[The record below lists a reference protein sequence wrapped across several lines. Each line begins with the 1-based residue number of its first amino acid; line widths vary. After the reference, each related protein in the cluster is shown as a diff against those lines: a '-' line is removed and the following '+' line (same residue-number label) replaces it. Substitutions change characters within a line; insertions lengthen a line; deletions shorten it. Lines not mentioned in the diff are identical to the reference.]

1 MFELKRFLDEKAN
14 QYNQPSFIGNDPIA
28 IPHLF
33 AERQDR
39 EIAGLFAALLA
50 WGQRKTIL
58 AKSRE
63 LMGRM
68 GNEPF
73 RFVREHGKEDLRG
86 LLGFKHRTF
95 NDTDLLFFIRFLQRH
110 YSRFDSLEDA
120 FLSGQ
125 DHFQSI
131 EDSLIRFQHTFF
143 NDPYAPV
150 RTRKHVASPARNA
163 TCKRLNMYLRWMV
176 RSDERGVD
184 FGIWK
189 RIPQRELICPLDLHV
204 DRTARALGLITRRQT
219 DWKTAWQLTESL
231 RRFDREDPVKYD
243 FALFGLSVAGDSL
256 TEGYSP
262 PCSIR

>member
-95 NDTDLLFFIRFLQRH
+95 NDTDRFSSSVFFKDTTL
-110 YSRFDSLEDA
+110 A
-120 FLSGQ
+120 
-125 DHFQSI
+125 
-131 EDSLIRFQHTFF
+131 LIHWRMPFCPGRIIF
-143 NDPYAPV
+143 NPS
-150 RTRKHVASPARNA
+150 KIH
-163 TCKRLNMYLRWMV
+163 
-176 RSDERGVD
+176 
-184 FGIWK
+184 
-189 RIPQRELICPLDLHV
+189 
-204 DRTARALGLITRRQT
+204 
-219 DWKTAWQLTESL
+219 
-231 RRFDREDPVKYD
+231 
-243 FALFGLSVAGDSL
+243 
-256 TEGYSP
+256 
-262 PCSIR
+262 